1 MANMKLDLL
10 PVKTFGKK
18 NVNYVEKNIE
28 LKSDNEPRFE
38 LPSGVTVEKT
48 ETKLSL
54 TAVGNEFLSLMEKAD
69 SFVLSGSSSEPVRIE
84 VEGNTSANITINV
97 KDNSSLTVI
106 LFAKA
111 ESALLHTHVN
121 AGKYAQVKLSAVFC
135 GGDIVSD
142 VSARLDEQAV
152 LDAAELFC
160 GGADAVSGTAAVLK
174 GRKSQFGLD
183 IGYLADKDNK
193 LDISLNMIHE
203 GSKTVSD
210 ANISGV
216 LDGSAEKTF
225 KGTIDFKKNAK
236 GAKGSEHEDVMLLSE
251 DAVNKT
257 VPLIL
262 CEEEDVEG
270 NHGAAIGR
278 IDKNVIFYMQS
289 RGLPVDEI
297 YKIIAHSKISRVIG
311 KIDDE
316 KTAER
321 IYASL

>member
-1 MANMKLDLL
+1 MANMKLNLL

-18 NVNYVEKNIE
+18 NVNSVEKNIE
-28 LKSDNEPRFE
+28 LKSDSEPKFD
-38 LPSGVTVEKT
+38 LPNGVKLEKT
-48 ETKLSL
+48 AVSTSL
-54 TAVGNEFLSLMEKAD
+54 TAAGSEFLSLMEKAD
-69 SFVLSGSSSEPVRIE
+69 SFVLSGSSNEPVRIE
-84 VEGNTSANITINV
+84 IEGNISANITINV

-106 LFAKA
+106 LLAKA

-121 AGKYAQVKLSAVFC
+121 AGKYAQVKLSTVFC

-142 VSARLDEQAV
+142 ISAQLDDEAV
-152 LDAAELFC
+152 LDTAELFY

-174 GRKSQFGLD
+174 GRKSRFGLD
-183 IGYLADKDNK
+183 IGYLADNYNK

-203 GSKTVSD
+203 GSKTVSN

-216 LDGSAEKTF
+216 LDGQSEKTF

-251 DAVNKT
+251 NAVNKT

-289 RGLPVDEI
+289 RGLPIDEI
-297 YKIIAHSKISRVIG
+297 YRIIARSKISRVID
-311 KIDDE
+311 KISDE
-316 KTAER
+316 KTSKR
-321 IYASL
+321 IYESL

>member
-1 MANMKLDLL
+1 MANMKLNLL

-18 NVNYVEKNIE
+18 NVNSVEKNIE
-28 LKSDNEPRFE
+28 LKSDSEPKFD
-38 LPSGVTVEKT
+38 LPNGVKLEKT
-48 ETKLSL
+48 AVSTSL
-54 TAVGNEFLSLMEKAD
+54 TAAGSEFLSLMEKAD
-69 SFVLSGSSSEPVRIE
+69 SFVLSGSSNEPVRIE
-84 VEGNTSANITINV
+84 IEGNISANITINV

-106 LFAKA
+106 LLAKA

-121 AGKYAQVKLSAVFC
+121 EGKYAQVKLSTVFC

-142 VSARLDEQAV
+142 ISAQLDDEAV
-152 LDAAELFC
+152 LDTAELFY

-174 GRKSQFGLD
+174 GRKSRFGLD
-183 IGYLADKDNK
+183 IGYLADNDNK

-203 GSKTVSD
+203 GSKTVSN

-216 LDGSAEKTF
+216 LDGQSEKTF

-251 DAVNKT
+251 NAVNKT

-289 RGLPVDEI
+289 RGLPIDEI
-297 YKIIAHSKISRVIG
+297 YRIIARSKISRVID
-311 KIDDE
+311 KIGDE
-316 KTAER
+316 KTAKR
-321 IYASL
+321 IYESL

>member
-1 MANMKLDLL
+1 MANMKLNLL
-10 PVKTFGKK
+10 PVRTFGKK
-18 NVNYVEKNIE
+18 NVNSVEKDVE
-28 LKSDNEPRFE
+28 LKSVSEPRFG
-38 LPSGVTVEKT
+38 LPNGVTVEKT
-48 ETKLSL
+48 AVSTSI
-54 TAVGNEFLSLMEKAD
+54 TAVGSEFLSLMDKAD
-69 SFVLSGSSSEPVRIE
+69 SYVISGSSSEPVRIE
-84 VEGNTSANITINV
+84 IEDSTSANIILNV
-97 KDNSSLTVI
+97 KDNSFLTLI

-111 ESALLHTHVN
+111 ESTLLHTHVN
-121 AGKYAQVKLSAVFC
+121 AGRYAQVKLSTVFC

-142 VSARLDEQAV
+142 VSAVLDDEAV
-152 LDAAELFC
+152 LDAAELFY

-183 IGYLADKDNK
+183 IGYLADNDDK
-193 LDISLNMIHE
+193 LDISLNMIHQ
-203 GSKTVSD
+203 GSKTVSN

-251 DAVNKT
+251 NAVNKT

-289 RGLPVDEI
+289 RGVPTDEI
-297 YKIIAHSKISRVIG
+297 YKIIARSRISRVID
-311 KIDDE
+311 KIGDQQ
-316 KTAER
+316 TADR
-321 IYASL
+321 IYDSL